1 MKGLSVIVLTV
12 VAGVALAG
20 PIGDEARGMDNS
32 LPNKPEVSLAEENL
46 MKRLNAKCSQKDTSS
61 CIMLKVITYMNR
73 LMKKSNI
80 QVADNIQITQTANA
94 DPKVEQS
101 REQRAVPLNAED
113 DEAAVGDLISD
124 KLWSFVKTRSFKWT
138 VLPEADV
145 VISSNPQEDGTINLG
160 MSFRTGKALETGRGK
175 MKNLGPI
182 IAAGIMKFGMLG
194 VLAFKALALLVGKA
208 LLISKLAFLL
218 AAVIGLKKLFSQQRH
233 VTYEVVAHPHHS
245 DSHHAADT
253 YSSGWGRAI
262 NVPGEQG
269 QDATDAHSLAYRAYL
284 KTE

>member
-145 VISSNPQEDGTINLG
+145 VISSNPQEDGTLNLG
-160 MSFRTGKALETGRGK
+160 MSFRTGKALETG
-175 MKNLGPI
+175 
-182 IAAGIMKFGMLG
+182 KF
-194 VLAFKALALLVGKA
+194 
-208 LLISKLAFLL
+208 
-218 AAVIGLKKLFSQQRH
+218 Q
-233 VTYEVVAHPHHS
+233 
-245 DSHHAADT
+245 
-253 YSSGWGRAI
+253 
-262 NVPGEQG
+262 
-269 QDATDAHSLAYRAYL
+269 
-284 KTE
+284 